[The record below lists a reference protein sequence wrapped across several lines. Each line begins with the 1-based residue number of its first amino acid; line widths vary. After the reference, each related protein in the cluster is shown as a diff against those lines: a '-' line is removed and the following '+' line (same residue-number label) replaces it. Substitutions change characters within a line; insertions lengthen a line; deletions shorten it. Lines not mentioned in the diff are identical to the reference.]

1 MDERTYQKHK
11 DCDTVIIWR
20 PFKNQSWPVPGLYCK
35 QHLKW
40 QQWLTVEQAD
50 QLIAEGIE
58 VVAPYDKKPSISLDS
73 LGI

>member
-11 DCDTVIIWR
+11 DCDTVIIWKE
-20 PFKNQSWPVPGLYCK
+20 FKNQSWPVPGLYCK

-50 QLIAEGIE
+50 ELIAAGVE
-58 VVAPYDKKPSISLDS
+58 VGNAYKNKMISLDS